1 MSSPVPLSIQV
12 PEAIGSPPQPHP
24 NKGEKGEKQQRPP
37 KGEGNNQNQKQEKG
51 QKQNQQQGEKGQQQG
66 GQKDQQSSSSSS
78 STANGTATV
87 EKTNTLASEV
97 FRLALFDHLPRKQ
110 TTKDPD
116 VIEEDRS
123 IHPATIQLGL
133 YYQKGVIQSDDDR
146 AHALMATLLV
156 ILQDY
161 KTPPKKVLREDL
173 DKYMGKQVNRH
184 PNSAPFK
191 LSLTQSP
198 ISLFPI
204 DSISR

>member
-12 PEAIGSPPQPHP
+12 PDTIGSPPQPHP

-51 QKQNQQQGEKGQQQG
+51 QKQNQQGEKGQQQG
-66 GQKDQQSSSSSS
+66 GHKDQQSSSSSS
-78 STANGTATV
+78 STANGGAATV

-110 TTKDPD
+110 ITKDPD

-184 PNSAPFK
+184 PNSVPFR
-191 LSLTQSP
+191 LSLTPS
-198 ISLFPI
+198 SFFSI
-204 DSISR
+204 DSISC